1 MTALRPCIS
10 QATTLSTP
18 FEADLSPI
26 ARGGFDAV
34 EVWLT
39 KLEKYLQSH
48 SIADAKSALDAEGLS
63 PLAASGQGGL
73 LLTRGAGRDE
83 HWSLFRRRLEWLGEL
98 RVPLL
103 VIAADAGASTG
114 PDDLGRAVESLGE
127 ACDAA
132 RSAGVALAL
141 EFQKG
146 SGVCACLETA
156 LSMVAAVGSP
166 NLGVC
171 LDLFHYYTGP
181 SKFDDLAGLTPENLA
196 WVQVSDLVGT
206 PREVAGDSDRVLPG
220 DGDFRLGPIFDH
232 LASIGYAGGVSLE
245 LLNPSLWAIPA
256 DRVADFGHQAVT
268 RVLGPRARVRTS
280 GDD

>member
-39 KLEKYLQSH
+39 KLETYLGSH
-48 SIADAKSALDAEGLS
+48 SISEAKSALDGEGLA
-63 PLAASGQGGL
+63 PLAASVQGGL
-73 LLTRGAGRDE
+73 LLSRGAGRDE
-83 HWSLFRRRLEWLGEL
+83 HWALFRRRLGMMGEL
-98 RVPLL
+98 EIPLL
-103 VIAADAGASTG
+103 VIAADPVASTG
-114 PDDLGRAVESLGE
+114 PDDLARAVESLVE
-127 ACDAA
+127 AAHAA

-146 SGVCACLETA
+146 SGICACLETA
-156 LSMVAAVGSP
+156 LAMVAEAGAS

-171 LDLFHYYTGP
+171 LDVFHYYTGP
-181 SKFDDLAGLTPENLA
+181 SKFDDLAGLTAENLA
-196 WVQVSDLVGT
+196 WVQVSDLIGT
-206 PREVAGDSDRVLPG
+206 PREVAGDSDRVFPG

-232 LASIGYAGGVSLE
+232 LAAIGYAGGVSLE

-256 DRVADFGHQAVT
+256 DRVADFGHQAVS
-268 RVLGPRARVRTS
+268 RVLGPRARARTS
-280 GDD
+280 GGA